1 MRSTA
6 RVARSAVATIK
17 SGLTSTTDA
26 ESFKRLIA
34 EQRIAVWKLGS
45 PDEQQHWRGPLLL
58 KIIAARRAGRNVA
71 LPAGLTDDTPTAPPM
86 KPISRRCNFRLQH
99 NPRSPIRLTDCL
111 SPINLLHESTE
122 SSLDT
127 FRYTAV
133 ESSFQLDR

>member
-26 ESFKRLIA
+26 ESFKRLTA

-45 PDEQQHWRGPLLL
+45 PDDEQHWRGPLLL
-58 KIIAARRAGRNVA
+58 KIIAARRADGNVA

-86 KPISRRCNFRLQH
+86 KPISRRCHFRLRH
-99 NPRSPIRLTDCL
+99 SHAHPSG
-111 SPINLLHESTE
+111 
-122 SSLDT
+122 
-127 FRYTAV
+127 
-133 ESSFQLDR
+133 